1 MKKQPTSKHGSSHRD
16 QIKMLPTDWYIYSS
30 YMYHILHPTP
40 SGLRSFLAWFPLD
53 QHRPTM
59 ARHTTSSSGSPLP
72 LPAEELYLI
81 SWSGGAQHFNMTKS
95 KRCGQNSPYSSGK
108 KYGNG
113 QICPGIPTNPQHPA
127 WRGLKGLTRPDLF
140 FLHSVHLGAL
150 AILARPMDQKF
161 QC

>member
-59 ARHTTSSSGSPLP
+59 ARHTTSSSGSPLL
-72 LPAEELYLI
+72 LPAEI
-81 SWSGGAQHFNMTKS
+81 AKFAQE
-95 KRCGQNSPYSSGK
+95 SP
-108 KYGNG
+108 
-113 QICPGIPTNPQHPA
+113 PIPRDPRDPRLA
-127 WRGLKGLTRPDLF
+127 RSERPDPTRSL
-140 FLHSVHLGAL
+140 LPSQRSPG
-150 AILARPMDQKF
+150 RPCHPCPPYGPKVPVLTQEFTKP
-161 QC
+161 

>member
-72 LPAEELYLI
+72 LLAEELYLI
-81 SWSGGAQHFNMTKS
+81 SGSGGAQHFNMTKS
-95 KRCGQNSPYSSGK
+95 KGQETCVVVKIHHIHPEKNTEIAKFAQGSPPIPSTP
-108 KYGNG
+108 
-113 QICPGIPTNPQHPA
+113 PGA
-127 WRGLKGLTRPDLF
+127 
-140 FLHSVHLGAL
+140 V
-150 AILARPMDQKF
+150 
-161 QC
+161 